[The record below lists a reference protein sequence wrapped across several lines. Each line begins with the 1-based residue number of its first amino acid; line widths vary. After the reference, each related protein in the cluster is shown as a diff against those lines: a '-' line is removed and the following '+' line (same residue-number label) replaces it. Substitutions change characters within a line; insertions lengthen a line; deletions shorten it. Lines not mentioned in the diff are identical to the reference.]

1 VEALKSVYANWVS
14 WDNIITTNLWSA
26 QLSKLEANAFLTQ
39 RISSVNAMSALY
51 EATGA
56 DVSEV
61 THVVGKD
68 SRIGP
73 CFLNASVGLG
83 GSYFH
88 KDILNL
94 VYICEC
100 NGIQEVSNY

>member
-1 VEALKSVYANWVS
+1 VFSSEAERLRKKKKIVEALKVIYANWVP

-26 QLSKLEANAFLTQ
+26 QLSKLEENAFLTQ
-39 RISSVNAMSALY
+39 RISPLNAMSALC

-61 THVVGKD
+61 AHAVGKD

-73 CFLNASVGLG
+73 CFLNASVGFG
-83 GSYFH
+83 GSCF
-88 KDILNL
+88 
-94 VYICEC
+94 
-100 NGIQEVSNY
+100 